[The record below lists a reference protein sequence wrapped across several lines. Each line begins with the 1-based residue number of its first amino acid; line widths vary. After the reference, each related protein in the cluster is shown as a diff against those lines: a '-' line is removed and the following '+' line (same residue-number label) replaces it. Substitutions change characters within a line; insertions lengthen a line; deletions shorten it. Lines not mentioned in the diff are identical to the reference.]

1 MEKSVHV
8 GVGRHLASEGGL
20 EPKKL
25 VELRYSVDD
34 KLPLPQLMLYGL
46 QHVLIMFS
54 NVMVTPLVLGQVLD
68 LSVDLRYALFSA
80 VMLGC
85 GVGTVISSLGL
96 FWIGARL
103 PLLLGTYTI
112 YLAPAIA
119 IGKAQGLGAVTVAM
133 LLGGLMLLVVSP
145 LIGKLRSFFPPVVI
159 GIIMVVT
166 ALSLMKIATNV
177 ALGTNTPYYGK
188 PITIAF
194 LLGSVVLVA
203 VIANLRNKYVRSL
216 SVLISAVI
224 VYLVGIAAG
233 LGNLNA
239 IGDAPWI
246 RLPAV
251 LPYGLAFP
259 NSDGLTT
266 ILIDHL
272 VAAIYTMSIT
282 LALCAMVG
290 VEQSERRVR
299 GAVAGD
305 GLGSIVSAL
314 FGGVSLI
321 SYDQNVGAISLTGVA
336 SRFVVAAAGVILIV
350 LAFFPKLGA
359 VVGVIPT
366 FVLGGTLL
374 FMFGMIL
381 VVGIKMLSTASLTHR
396 DVLLIAIATG
406 LTMITNFAPV
416 AVFETL
422 PASIRIIATDGMV
435 VGTLTAVLLNMIL
448 PRERISSEILPTSV

>member
-1 MEKSVHV
+1 
-8 GVGRHLASEGGL
+8 
-20 EPKKL
+20 
-25 VELRYSVDD
+25 
-34 KLPLPQLMLYGL
+34 LMLYGL

-54 NVMVTPLVLGQVLD
+54 NVMVTPLVLGQVLQ
-68 LSVDLRYALFSA
+68 LSADLRYVLFSG

-85 GVGTVISSLGL
+85 GVGTVISSLGVS
-96 FWIGARL
+96 WIGARL

-133 LLGGLMLLVVSP
+133 LMGGLMLLVISP
-145 LIGKLRSFFPPVVI
+145 IIGKLRSLFPPVVI

-177 ALGTNTPYYGK
+177 ALGANTPYYGK
-188 PITIAF
+188 PVTIAF

-203 VIANLRNKYVRSL
+203 VVANLKNKHVRSL
-216 SVLISAVI
+216 SVLISVVI
-224 VYLVGIAAG
+224 VYLVGIAVG
-233 LGNLNA
+233 LGNVAA

-246 RLPAV
+246 RLPTI
-251 LPYGLAFP
+251 LPYGMAFP
-259 NSDGLTT
+259 DSAGLTT
-266 ILIDHL
+266 ILVDHL

-290 VEQSERRVR
+290 VQQSERRVR

-305 GLGSIVSAL
+305 GIGSIVSAL

-336 SRFVVAAAGVILIV
+336 SRFVVAAAGLILIV

-366 FVLGGTLL
+366 FLLGGTLL
-374 FMFGMIL
+374 FMFGMIFI
-381 VVGIKMLSTASLTHR
+381 VGLRILSTASLTHR
-396 DVLLIAIATG
+396 DILLVAISVG
-406 LTMITNFAPV
+406 LAMITNFASTS
-416 AVFETL
+416 VFDTL
-422 PASIRIIATDGMV
+422 PSSVKIIATDGMV
-435 VGTLTAVLLNMIL
+435 VGTMVAILLNLIL
-448 PRERISSEILPTSV
+448 PRERQLHPDIKEEKSFSVPRS

>member
-1 MEKSVHV
+1 M
-8 GVGRHLASEGGL
+8 LMGG
-20 EPKKL
+20 
-25 VELRYSVDD
+25 
-34 KLPLPQLMLYGL
+34 
-46 QHVLIMFS
+46 
-54 NVMVTPLVLGQVLD
+54 
-68 LSVDLRYALFSA
+68 
-80 VMLGC
+80 VMLLA
-85 GVGTVISSLGL
+85 ISP
-96 FWIGARL
+96 I
-103 PLLLGTYTI
+103 
-112 YLAPAIA
+112 
-119 IGKAQGLGAVTVAM
+119 
-133 LLGGLMLLVVSP
+133 
-145 LIGKLRSFFPPVVI
+145 IGKLRSFFPPVVI

-177 ALGTNTPYYGK
+177 ALGINTPYYGK
-188 PITIAF
+188 PITVAF

-203 VIANLRNKYVRSL
+203 VIANLRNKHVRSL
-216 SVLISAVI
+216 SVLITAVI
-224 VYLVGIAAG
+224 VYLVAISAG
-233 LGNLNA
+233 LGNLKA

-246 RLPAV
+246 RLPAI

-305 GLGSIVSAL
+305 GFGSIVSAL

-336 SRFVVAAAGVILIV
+336 SRFVVAAAGGILIA

-359 VVGVIPT
+359 MVGVIPT

-396 DVLLIAIATG
+396 DILLIAISTG
-406 LTMITNFAPV
+406 LTMITNFAPTT
-416 AVFETL
+416 VFETF
-422 PASIRIIATDGMV
+422 PSSIRIIATDGMV
-435 VGTLTAVLLNMIL
+435 VGTLAAVLLNMIL
-448 PRERISSEILPTSV
+448 PRERFRVDMP